1 MRVLRVEILMF
12 VCFRFWLDAG
22 VFDCGNGS
30 VGGLLSSDLAV
41 ICWAMNIV
49 CSVTVGSLGA
59 SLRLLFLRQLSFAL
73 LLRLCGVG
81 GSFVWW
87 CVVVW
92 SF

>member
-1 MRVLRVEILMF
+1 MRVCLI
-12 VCFRFWLDAG
+12 
-22 VFDCGNGS
+22 
-30 VGGLLSSDLAV
+30 VGMVLLGGFLSSDLAV
-41 ICWAMNIV
+41 ISWAMNIV

-59 SLRLLFLRQLSFAL
+59 SLRLLFLRQLRFAL

-92 SF
+92 RC